1 MWRLTK
7 IELFKIFRKPRTY
20 IAFVAIAA
28 IIFLVQLAFYLDGE
42 KYMSFMMATVDTAFS
57 FEGNMM
63 NGYFIFFI
71 ILQTLLVHVPL
82 LISLVAGDAIAGEA
96 NMGTLRLLVTKPVSR
111 TSIILGKF
119 WSTCIYTVLLL
130 TFMAIIGLFGS
141 MLLFGTSDLLIFKS
155 DKLLL
160 LDRSDVLWRYA
171 AAYGFAALSMIT
183 VAALA
188 FLFSVFAEN
197 SIGPIIAAMS
207 VIIVSTI
214 LTTMDIPF
222 FNAIKPY
229 LFTNHM
235 LNWKG
240 FFDRPVDKTEV
251 LKSALFLVAHIT
263 GFVSLSIYIFRKKDI
278 LS

>member
-1 MWRLTK
+1 MWQLTK
-7 IELFKIFRKPRTY
+7 IELFKIFKKPRTY
-20 IAFVAIAA
+20 IAFAAIAA
-28 IIFLVQLAFYLDGE
+28 IIFLVQLAFYIDGE
-42 KYMSFMMATVDTAFS
+42 NYMSFMMAS
-57 FEGNMM
+57 FESSFAMEGNIM
-63 NGYFIFFI
+63 NGYFVFFI

-82 LISLVAGDAIAGEA
+82 LISLVAGDMIAGEA
-96 NMGTLRLLVTKPVSR
+96 NMGTLRLLITKPVSR
-111 TSIILGKF
+111 ANIILGKF
-119 WSTCIYTVLLL
+119 WATCVYTLLLL
-130 TFMAIIGLFGS
+130 TFMAILGLLGS
-141 MLLFGTSDLLIFKS
+141 MILFGTSDLMVFKS

-160 LDRSDVLWRYA
+160 INHTDVLWRYV

-183 VAALA
+183 VASLA

-207 VIIVSTI
+207 VIVVFTI

-222 FNAIKPY
+222 FNAMKPY

-240 FFDRPVDKTEV
+240 FFDRPVDRREV
-251 LKSALFLVAHIT
+251 LKSALFLLGHIT
-263 GFVSLSIYIFRKKDI
+263 VFVSLSVYFFRKKDI

>member
-1 MWRLTK
+1 MWQLTK
-7 IELFKIFRKPRTY
+7 IELFKIFKKPRTY
-20 IAFVAIAA
+20 IAFAAIAA

-42 KYMSFMMATVDTAFS
+42 KYMGFVMASVESSFTL
-57 FEGNMM
+57 EGNMM
-63 NGYFIFFI
+63 NGYFIFFV

-82 LISLVAGDAIAGEA
+82 LISLVAGDMVAGEA
-96 NMGTLRLLVTKPVSR
+96 NMGTLRLLASQPVSR
-111 TSIILGKF
+111 SSIILSKF
-119 WSTCIYTVLLL
+119 WATCIYVLLL
-130 TFMAIIGLFGS
+130 LSFMAMLGLFGS
-141 MLLFGTSDLLIFKS
+141 MMLFGTSDLMVFKS

-160 LDRSDVLWRYA
+160 INRADVLWRYA
-171 AAYGFAALSMIT
+171 AAYGFAVLSMIT

-197 SIGPIIAAMS
+197 SIGPIIAAVS
-207 VIIVSTI
+207 VIIVCTI

-222 FNAIKPY
+222 FNVMKPW

-240 FFDRPVDKTEV
+240 FFERPVDKPEV
-251 LKSALFLVAHIT
+251 LKSALFLMGHIAF
-263 GFVSLSIYIFRKKDI
+263 FVSLSVYIFRKKDI

>member
-1 MWRLTK
+1 MWQLTK
-7 IELFKIFRKPRTY
+7 IELFKIFKKPRTY
-20 IAFVAIAA
+20 IAFAAIAA

-42 KYMSFMMATVDTAFS
+42 KYMGFVMASVESSFTL
-57 FEGNMM
+57 EGNMM
-63 NGYFIFFI
+63 NGYFIFFV

-82 LISLVAGDAIAGEA
+82 LISLVAGDMVAGEA
-96 NMGTLRLLVTKPVSR
+96 NMGTLRLLASQPVSR
-111 TSIILGKF
+111 SSIILSKF
-119 WSTCIYTVLLL
+119 WATCIYVLLL
-130 TFMAIIGLFGS
+130 LSFMAMLGLFGS
-141 MLLFGTSDLLIFKS
+141 MMLFGTSDLMVFKS

-160 LDRSDVLWRYA
+160 INRADVLWRYA
-171 AAYGFAALSMIT
+171 AAYGFAVLSMIT

-197 SIGPIIAAMS
+197 SIGPIIAAVS
-207 VIIVSTI
+207 VIIVCTI

-222 FNAIKPY
+222 FNAMKPW

-240 FFDRPVDKTEV
+240 FFERPVDKPEV
-251 LKSALFLVAHIT
+251 LKSALFLMGHIAF
-263 GFVSLSIYIFRKKDI
+263 FVSLSVYIFRKKDI

>member
-1 MWRLTK
+1 MWQLIK
-7 IELFKIFRKPRTY
+7 IELFKIFKKPRTY
-20 IAFVAIAA
+20 IAFAAIAA

-42 KYMSFMMATVDTAFS
+42 KYMGFVMASVESSFTL
-57 FEGNMM
+57 EGNMM
-63 NGYFIFFI
+63 NGYFIFFV

-82 LISLVAGDAIAGEA
+82 LITLVAGDMVAGEA
-96 NMGTLRLLVTKPVSR
+96 NMGTLRLLASRPVSR
-111 TSIILGKF
+111 TNIILSKF
-119 WSTCIYTVLLL
+119 WATCIYVLLL
-130 TFMAIIGLFGS
+130 LSFMALLGLFGS
-141 MLLFGTSDLLIFKS
+141 IMLFGTSDLMVFKS

-160 LDRSDVLWRYA
+160 IDRADVLWRYA
-171 AAYGFAALSMIT
+171 AAYSFAALSMIT

-207 VIIVSTI
+207 VIIVCTI

-222 FNAIKPY
+222 FNAMKPW

-240 FFDRPVDKTEV
+240 FFDRPVDKPEV
-251 LKSALFLVAHIT
+251 LKSALFLISHIAF
-263 GFVSLSIYIFRKKDI
+263 FVSLSVYIFRKKDI

>member
-7 IELFKIFRKPRTY
+7 IELFKIFKKPRTY
-20 IAFVAIAA
+20 IAFAAIAA

-42 KYMSFMMATVDTAFS
+42 KYMSFVMASVESS
-57 FEGNMM
+57 FTLEGNLM
-63 NGYFIFFI
+63 NGYFIFFV

-82 LISLVAGDAIAGEA
+82 LISLVAGDMIAGEA
-96 NMGTLRLLVTKPVSR
+96 NMGTLRLLASKPVSR
-111 TSIILGKF
+111 TGIVLSKF
-119 WSTCIYTVLLL
+119 MATCIYVLLL
-130 TFMAIIGLFGS
+130 LSFMALLGLLGS
-141 MLLFGTSDLLIFKS
+141 MLLFGTSDLMVFKS

-160 LDRSDVLWRYA
+160 IDRADVLWRYA
-171 AAYGFAALSMIT
+171 AAYGFAALAMLT

-207 VIIVSTI
+207 VIILFTI

-222 FNAIKPY
+222 FNAMKPW

-240 FFDRPVDKTEV
+240 FFDRPVDKGEV
-251 LKSALFLVAHIT
+251 LKSALFLIGHIVF
-263 GFVSLSIYIFRKKDI
+263 FVSLSIYVFRKKDI

>member
-1 MWRLTK
+1 MWQLTK
-7 IELFKIFRKPRTY
+7 IELFKIFKKPRTY
-20 IAFVAIAA
+20 IAFAAIAA

-42 KYMSFMMATVDTAFS
+42 KYMSFVMASVESSFS
-57 FEGNMM
+57 LEGNLM
-63 NGYFIFFI
+63 NGYFIFFV

-82 LISLVAGDAIAGEA
+82 LISLVAGDMIAGEA
-96 NMGTLRLLVTKPVSR
+96 NMGTLRLLASRPVSR
-111 TSIILGKF
+111 TSIILSKF
-119 WSTCIYTVLLL
+119 LATCIYVLLL
-130 TFMAIIGLFGS
+130 LSFMALLGLFGS
-141 MLLFGTSDLLIFKS
+141 MLLFGSSDLMVFKS

-160 LDRSDVLWRYA
+160 IDRADVWWRYA

-207 VIIVSTI
+207 VIVVLTI
-214 LTTMDIPF
+214 LTTMDLPF
-222 FNAIKPY
+222 FNDMKPW

-240 FFDRPVDKTEV
+240 FFDRPVDKPEV
-251 LKSALFLVAHIT
+251 LKSALFLIGHIVF
-263 GFVSLSIYIFRKKDI
+263 FVSLSVCIFRKKDI

>member
-1 MWRLTK
+1 MWQLTK

-20 IAFVAIAA
+20 IAFAAIAA
-28 IIFLVQLAFYLDGE
+28 IIFLVQLAFYIDGY
-42 KYMSFMMATVDTAFS
+42 KYMSIVMTSIESAFS
-57 FEGNMM
+57 VEGNLL

-82 LISLVAGDAIAGEA
+82 LVSLVAGDMIAGEA

-111 TSIILGKF
+111 TRLMVSKF
-119 WSTCIYTVLLL
+119 FASCIYSVLLL
-130 TFMAIIGLFGS
+130 TFMAILGLLLS
-141 MLLFGTSDLLIFKS
+141 MLIFGTSDLMIFKS
-155 DKLLL
+155 EKVLLI
-160 LDRSDVLWRYA
+160 DRADVLWRYF
-171 AAYGFAALSMIT
+171 AAYGFAGLSMIT

-188 FLFSVFAEN
+188 FLLSVFAEN
-197 SIGPIIAAMS
+197 SIGPIIASMS
-207 VIIVSTI
+207 VIIVFTI

-222 FNAIKPY
+222 FNNMKPY

-240 FFDRPVDKTEV
+240 FFDRPVDYREV
-251 LKSALFLVAHIT
+251 LKSIFFLFGHIVL
-263 GFVSLSIYIFRKKDI
+263 FVSLAVYIFRKKDI